1 MRLALGIQL
10 SPSAT
15 KSSSPASVRAFLFEG
30 AQMAFTQ
37 ATLQAQLTADGAGCL
52 ITQFIAAGDSNT
64 DVYVQNENAS
74 SSRKAGWTQIV
85 NTRTATQAAGD
96 IRTNLTS

>member
-1 MRLALGIQL
+1 L
-10 SPSAT
+10 SPSVLTEFARLC
-15 KSSSPASVRAFLFEG
+15 AGFLFEG

-37 ATLQAQLTADGAGCL
+37 ISLQAQLTADGAGCL